1 MRAILVVTVTLSLVT
16 LAACGSTSSAD
27 TPRSKAEICAQALG
41 SAALGEIG
49 DAASRDAA
57 HAKELADLFGKLSAQ
72 TQDQELAKALS
83 DAAQTAG
90 QAALD
95 HLTNGE
101 LLKWAQQE
109 TDRVNALRRICTGG

>member
-1 MRAILVVTVTLSLVT
+1 MAT
-16 LAACGSTSSAD
+16 LALFTTTACDSSVSSD
-27 TPRSKAEICAQALG
+27 PTRSKAAICAQALG

-49 DAASRDAA
+49 DAAGRDAT
-57 HAKELADLFGKLSAQ
+57 HAKELADLFQKLSAQ

-83 DAAQTAG
+83 DAASTAG

-109 TDRVNALRRICTGG
+109 TDRINTLRRICTN